1 MVTSQICR
9 AERLSGVPFTTD
21 RTSCRLPPFSQ
32 VLEEHGAALLR
43 FCLAQTGSRHGED
56 VFQETMISALR
67 AYDTVR
73 DPSAVKAWLF
83 SIAVRKA
90 IDAHRVTARAPVALA
105 EIDVPDQDDASPDLE
120 VWADVAR
127 LPDKQRQSVAL
138 RFLGDLSH
146 REIAKVMQ
154 ISEAAARRNVF
165 EGLNRLRGDLA
176 PTALARKPDQPSNG
190 EMTP

>member
-1 MVTSQICR
+1 VISQICR
-9 AERLSGVPFTTD
+9 AKRPIDVPFVSD
-21 RTSCRLPPFSQ
+21 RSTRWLPPFSQ

-43 FCLAQTGSRHGED
+43 FCLAQAGSRHGED

-83 SIAVRKA
+83 SIAARKA
-90 IDAHRVTARAPVALA
+90 IDAHRANARAPIPLA
-105 EIDVPDQDDASPDLE
+105 EIDVPDQDAASPDLE
-120 VWADVAR
+120 VWDDVAR
-127 LPDKQRQSVAL
+127 LPDKQRQAVAL

-146 REIAKVMQ
+146 REIANVMR
-154 ISEAAARRNVF
+154 ISQAAARRNVF
-165 EGLNRLRGDLA
+165 EGLNRLRSDRGT
-176 PTALARKPDQPSNG
+176 TALTRNPDQPSNG

>member
-1 MVTSQICR
+1 MPSAT
-9 AERLSGVPFTTD
+9 ERTA
-21 RTSCRLPPFSQ
+21 CRLPPFSQ
-32 VLEEHGAALLR
+32 VLEEHGVALLR
-43 FCLAQTGSRHGED
+43 FCLAQAGSRHGED

-83 SIAVRKA
+83 SIAARKA
-90 IDAHRVTARAPVALA
+90 IDAHRANARAPVPLA
-105 EIDVPDQDDASPDLE
+105 EIDVPDQDAASSPDLE

-127 LPDKQRQSVAL
+127 LPDKQRRSVAL

-146 REIAKVMQ
+146 REIATVMQ

-176 PTALARKPDQPSNG
+176 STALARNPDQPSNG